1 MVATRIKRSCDKGK
15 SLCVAVSCSH
25 VFCYGS
31 ALARAAL
38 PYTAIPD

>member
-1 MVATRIKRSCDKGK
+1 LRLKRR
-15 SLCVAVSCSH
+15 AIRVSSSVKCLH
-25 VFCYGS
+25 RCYGS